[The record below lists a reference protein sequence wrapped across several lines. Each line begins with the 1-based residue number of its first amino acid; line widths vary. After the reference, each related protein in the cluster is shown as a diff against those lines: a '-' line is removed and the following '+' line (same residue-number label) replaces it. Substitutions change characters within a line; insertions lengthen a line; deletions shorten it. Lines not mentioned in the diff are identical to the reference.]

1 MFTKKLL
8 ILMLLCIG
16 LVSCSNDDDNPK
28 TNSPITNLEIP
39 QSSSDNPIK
48 SGESITIKGEGFTQT
63 SEIWLKVITKSTENQ
78 DVKAEVSS
86 VTASGISFTVPNV
99 SGERSIVLK
108 QSGQEYILGKMYF
121 DVLSE
126 TIVKKRITQWLKD
139 GKPFFEFVYN
149 KDGRLEKFNEAG
161 DAVYTFTY
169 NDAGQLTSVTESDYS
184 TKTKTATTVFEYKN
198 ATTIVV
204 TKTDIESSET
214 DIQTLTLNEK
224 GQLIK
229 RVTEDQTNE
238 FGYDASGNIIKNID
252 SWLENGKTISQILTY
267 DYDAK
272 HSYLSNMNLP
282 VWFWVYNE
290 TTGLDCYSG
299 SNNMIK
305 GYKNE
310 EVMDSFKFDYDEE
323 GYPTVIY
330 EDEEGK
336 GNFTKEFELVYEAV
350 K

>member
-1 MFTKKLL
+1 
-8 ILMLLCIG
+8 MLLCIG

-48 SGESITIKGEGFTQT
+48 SGESVTIKGEGFTQT
-63 SEIWLKVITKSTENQ
+63 SEIWLKVATKSTENQ
-78 DVKAEVSS
+78 DVKAEITT
-86 VTASGISFTVPNV
+86 VTASDISFTVPDV

-121 DVLSE
+121 DVSSE

-169 NDAGQLTSVTESDYS
+169 NDAGQLTSVTESEYS
-184 TKTKTATTVFEYKN
+184 TKTKTATIVFEYKN

-224 GQLIK
+224 GQLVK
-229 RVTEDQTNE
+229 RVSDNQTNE
-238 FGYDASGNIIKNID
+238 FEYDASGNITKNTE
-252 SWLENGKTISQILTY
+252 SWVENGKKTMQVLTY
-267 DYDAK
+267 KYDDK
-272 HSYLSNMNLP
+272 QSYFSNQGLP
-282 VWFWVYNE
+282 IWYWVYDDG
-290 TTGLDCYSG
+290 TGFDCYAG
-299 SNNMIK
+299 PNNMIK
-305 GYKNE
+305 GYKNGE
-310 EVMDSFKFDYDEE
+310 IMDSFKFDYNED
-323 GYPTVIY
+323 GYPTVVY
-330 EDEEGK
+330 EDEAGN
-336 GNFTKEFELVYEAV
+336 GNFTKEFELVYEV
-350 K
+350 IK